1 MPAKKKTIDKTEDA
15 HMEEVKTEET
25 KSVPI
30 KSVPKASKPKEIKK
44 EVTVVALKDVEKTN
58 FNGVIY
64 PGIKEGHQAKLPINF
79 ANYLAMIKD
88 IDGHKI
94 ITIVK

>member
-1 MPAKKKTIDKTEDA
+1 MPRKKTTDKTEDTP
-15 HMEEVKTEET
+15 MEEVKTEET

-30 KSVPKASKPKEIKK
+30 KNVPKPSKPKEVKK
-44 EVTVVALKDVEKTN
+44 EVTVVALKNVDKTN
-58 FNGVIY
+58 YNGVIY
-64 PGIKEGHQAKLPINF
+64 PGIKEGSQAKLPINF
-79 ANYLAMIKD
+79 ANYLATIKD

>member
-1 MPAKKKTIDKTEDA
+1 MPRKKTTDKTEDTP
-15 HMEEVKTEET
+15 MEEVKTEEK

-30 KSVPKASKPKEIKK
+30 KNVPKASKPTEVKK
-44 EVTVVALKDVEKTN
+44 EVTVVALKNVDKTN
-58 FNGVIY
+58 YNGIIY
-64 PGIKEGHQAKLPINF
+64 PGIKEGSQAKLPINF
-79 ANYLAMIKD
+79 ANYLATIKD